1 VDDDEFKRLVLE
13 RLDALDTRMEGL
25 EAVWQATHDVVNRQF
40 AHVDRR
46 LDAVVARLDEQD
58 LFIERLMEKV
68 DRLGTQVGLVAQA
81 SEQAL
86 DAITRLSKRV
96 TRLEHPDG
104 DFPSGQA

>member
-13 RLDALDTRMEGL
+13 RLDEIDRRMESDRL
-25 EAVWQATHDVVNRQF
+25 
-40 AHVDRR
+40 HVDRR

>member
-13 RLDALDTRMEGL
+13 RLDEIDRRMRDDRRHL
-25 EAVWQATHDVVNRQF
+25 
-40 AHVDRR
+40 DRR

-58 LFIERLMEKV
+58 LFIERLMDKA

>member
-1 VDDDEFKRLVLE
+1 VGDDEFKRLVLE
-13 RLDALDTRMEGL
+13 RLDALDTRMGQL
-25 EAVWQATHDVVNRQF
+25 EAVSQGTQDTVNLQTTHL
-40 AHVDRR
+40 DRR

-68 DRLGTQVGLVAQA
+68 DRVGTQVGLVAQA

-104 DFPSGQA
+104 DFPSGSA